1 MIKTYNQIIQNLK
14 EENFS
19 KIYLLMGEESFFIN
33 KISTFFEKK
42 FIPSE
47 HQSFNLETHYGRDT
61 NIERILNSSKS
72 FPMMSDKKLVIV
84 KEAKELDVFK
94 RSNDSKIELLIGY
107 LNNIN
112 MTTTLVFCLNNKS
125 LDKRSKLFKAFLNVA
140 TVLDSSSKENKIY
153 DNQIPNFI
161 SNEVKRNQFNIDQ
174 ESVMLLSESIGNN
187 LDKIDNAL
195 NKIFSNKQDRNII
208 TDDIIKL
215 IGINREYNLFEFQD
229 SLVEKNSLK
238 CGKIVNYFSSNEKKF
253 PIQQLIIYMFNFF
266 SRLLVVKSKNISDP
280 NNISTLI
287 SVHPYVARSY
297 IKASNNY
304 NMNEIVNI
312 INSIKN
318 LDLISKG
325 IKQIKSSNKNLMGEM
340 IFKIFYSK

>member
-19 KIYLLMGEESFFIN
+19 KIYLLMGEETFFIN
-33 KISTFFEKK
+33 KISIFFEKN
-42 FIPSE
+42 FISKE
-47 HQSFNLETHYGRDT
+47 HRGFNLEIYYGRDS
-61 NIERILNSSKS
+61 NIETIINSSKS
-72 FPMMSDKKLVIV
+72 FPMVSDKKLIIV
-84 KEAKELDVFK
+84 KEGKDLDVFK
-94 RSNDSKIELLIGY
+94 SSNSSKIDLLINY

-112 MTTTLVFCLNNKS
+112 NTSTLVFCLNNKS
-125 LDKRSKLFKAFLNVA
+125 LDKRSKIFKAFLKVS

-161 SNEVKRNQFNIDQ
+161 SDEVKRNKFNIEQ
-174 ESVMLLSESIGNN
+174 EAILLLSESVGNN
-187 LDKIDNAL
+187 LEKIDSSL
-195 NKIFSNKQDRNII
+195 NKIFTNKEDRNII
-208 TDDIIKL
+208 TDDVIRL

-238 CGKIVNYFSSNEKKF
+238 CGKIANYFSSNEKKF

-266 SRLLVVKSKNISDP
+266 SRLLVVKSKNLSDP
-280 NNISTLI
+280 NNISSLI

-297 IKASNNY
+297 VKASNNY
-304 NMNEIVNI
+304 RMTEIISI

-325 IKQIKSSNKNLMGEM
+325 IKQIKADNKNLMGEM
-340 IFKIFYSK
+340 IFKIFYNK

>member
-33 KISTFFEKK
+33 KISTFFEKN
-42 FIPSE
+42 FISKE
-47 HQSFNLETHYGRDT
+47 HQSFNLEIHYGRDT
-61 NIERILNSSKS
+61 TIEKILNSSKS
-72 FPMMSDKKLVIV
+72 FPMMSDKKLIIV
-84 KEAKELDVFK
+84 KESKELDVFK
-94 RSNDSKIELLIGY
+94 RLNNSKTDLLINY

-112 MTTTLVFCLNNKS
+112 NTTTLVFCLNNKS
-125 LDKRSKLFKAFLNVA
+125 IDKRSKLYKAFLDVA
-140 TVLDSSSKENKIY
+140 TILDSSSKENKIY

-187 LDKIDNAL
+187 LEKIDNAL
-195 NKIFSNKQDRNII
+195 NKIFSNKQDNNII
-208 TDDIIKL
+208 SDDIIKL

-266 SRLLVVKSKNISDP
+266 SRLLVVKSKNMSDP
-280 NNISTLI
+280 NNISSLI
-287 SVHPYVARSY
+287 SVHPFVARSY

-304 NMNEIVNI
+304 KMNEIINI

-325 IKQIKSSNKNLMGEM
+325 IKQIKSDNKNLIGEM
-340 IFKIFYSK
+340 IFKIFYNK